1 MSDTTTTSAPVLT
14 DVHDGVQTVTLNQPA
29 KFNALSS
36 AMLQNLGEVLRSVER
51 DDGVRALVLTGAGS
65 AFSSGADLTEFTF
78 GDGAPDA
85 GEVLR
90 RRYSPLVTRM
100 HAMEKP
106 VLAAINGVA
115 AGAGLSLAL
124 ACDVRFAAD
133 SARLVVAFVRIG
145 LVPDAGLMYFLPRLI
160 GPAKTLELSWTGDPI
175 GAREAYELGVVNK
188 VLPDDQVLGH
198 TQDLAARLAKGPRKT
213 IALIKRAV
221 NQAHKLPL
229 ERVLELEAT
238 YQTIASRDRNFA
250 EGVAAFREKRA
261 PRFSG

>member
-1 MSDTTTTSAPVLT
+1 MSETSTSTPVLT
-14 DVHDGVQTVTLNQPA
+14 DVHDGVQTITLNQPA

-36 AMLQNLGEVLRSVER
+36 AMLQDLGEVLRSVER
-51 DDGVRALVLTGAGS
+51 DDSVRAVVLTGAGS

-100 HAMEKP
+100 RAMEKP

-124 ACDVRFAAD
+124 ACDVRFAAE

-175 GAREAYELGVVNK
+175 GAQEAYELGAVNK

-198 TQDLAARLAKGPRKT
+198 AQELAARLANGPRKT
-213 IALIKRAV
+213 LALIKRAV
-221 NQAHKLPL
+221 NQAHELPL
-229 ERVLELEAT
+229 DRVLELEAT

-261 PRFSG
+261 PRFGG

>member
-1 MSDTTTTSAPVLT
+1 MSETTTSAPVLT
-14 DVHDGVQTVTLNQPA
+14 DVHDGVQTITLNQPA

-221 NQAHKLPL
+221 NQAHELPL

-261 PRFSG
+261 PRFSD

>member
-1 MSDTTTTSAPVLT
+1 MSETTTSAPVLT
-14 DVHDGVQTVTLNQPA
+14 DVHDGVQTITLNQPA

-221 NQAHKLPL
+221 NQAHELPL
-229 ERVLELEAT
+229 DRVLELEAT

-261 PRFSG
+261 PRFGG